1 LALLETEAL
10 YAGYLQRQEAD
21 IRAFRRDESIA
32 LGPDIDYAA
41 IGGLSGELV
50 GKLTA
55 VRPASVGAAA
65 RMEGMTPAALAA
77 LLASV
82 RKAQRASFT

>member
-1 LALLETEAL
+1 LLETEAL
-10 YAGYLQRQEAD
+10 YAGYLHRQAAD
-21 IRAFRRDESIA
+21 IASFRRDERVA
-32 LGPDIDYAA
+32 LAADTDYAS

-55 VRPASVGAAA
+55 ARPASLGAAA